1 MISTISNSGKLAYG
15 LQDFICDTPADIKDL
30 PSNGCAP
37 GSTASVIST
46 GDEYIMNSKG
56 EWILKKSGGSSGGG
70 SGRDGESAYDIAV
83 RNGFVGTEV
92 EWLESLRGQDGDTP
106 YIGSN
111 GNWFIGQTDTGVEAT
126 PEINYNNLA
135 NKPVINGH
143 LLEGEITIEAEVNSI
158 SEESLNQIITE
169 ETNNG

>member
-1 MISTISNSGKLAYG
+1 
-15 LQDFICDTPADIKDL
+15 
-30 PSNGCAP
+30 
-37 GSTASVIST
+37 
-46 GDEYIMNSKG
+46 MNSKG

-83 RNGFVGTEV
+83 RNGFEGTEV

-106 YIGSN
+106 YIGAN
-111 GNWFIGQTDTGVEAT
+111 GNWFIGQTDTGVKAT
-126 PEINYNNLA
+126 PVLDYNTLT

-143 LLEGEITIEAEVNSI
+143 LLEGEVTIEAEVNSI

>member
-1 MISTISNSGKLAYG
+1 
-15 LQDFICDTPADIKDL
+15 
-30 PSNGCAP
+30 
-37 GSTASVIST
+37 
-46 GDEYIMNSKG
+46 MNSKG
-56 EWILKKSGGSSGGG
+56 EWILKKSGGSSGSG

-83 RNGFVGTEV
+83 RNGFEGTEV

-126 PEINYNNLA
+126 PEIDYNNLA
-135 NKPVINGH
+135 NRPVINGH